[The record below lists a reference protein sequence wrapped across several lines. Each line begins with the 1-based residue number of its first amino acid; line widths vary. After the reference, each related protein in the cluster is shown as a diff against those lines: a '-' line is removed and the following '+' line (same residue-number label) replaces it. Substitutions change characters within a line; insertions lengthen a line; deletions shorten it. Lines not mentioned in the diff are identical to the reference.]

1 MDNRAGGTGEAW
13 WGAGVDTD
21 IIISSIKALLSAIN
35 RMQAG
40 R

>member
-1 MDNRAGGTGEAW
+1 MDKREKGSREGW

-21 IIISSIKALLSAIN
+21 IIVSSIKALLSAVN
-35 RMQAG
+35 RMHAG